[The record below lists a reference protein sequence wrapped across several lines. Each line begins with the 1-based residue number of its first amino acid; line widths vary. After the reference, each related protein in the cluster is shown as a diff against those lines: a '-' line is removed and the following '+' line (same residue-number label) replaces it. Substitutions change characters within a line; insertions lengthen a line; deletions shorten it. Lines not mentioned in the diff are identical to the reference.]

1 MLKCLPQKIIIALAI
16 ILANFSIEA
25 QVKTPQSS
33 PKATIQ
39 QSVGLTDVE
48 IEYSRPSARGRAV
61 FGNLIPFG
69 KVWRTGANENT
80 TISFSDDVVIDGKTL
95 KKGKYS
101 LYTVPKIESWEIIF
115 YKTTD
120 NWGNPEEW
128 KEENVA
134 LRATVKPETLNK
146 SVDTFTIGISGL
158 DNNFAFLEISWKN
171 SYVALKF
178 EVPTQKKATANIERA
193 LSGPASADYFAAA
206 QFLFQSN
213 GDNVKA
219 LEYINKS
226 LELAKDRPFWY
237 NRLKSLIQAKLGD
250 KKGAIESAKASLAAA
265 ELAKNQDYVKM
276 NKDSIAEWSKS

>member
-1 MLKCLPQKIIIALAI
+1 MKKMIIALA
-16 ILANFSIEA
+16 LFVAGLSAEA
-25 QVKTPQSS
+25 QLKTPQSS
-33 PKATIQ
+33 PKTTINQ
-39 QSVGLTDVE
+39 VVGLTDVE
-48 IEYSRPSARGRAV
+48 ITYSRPSAKGRVV

-80 TISFSDDVVIDGKTL
+80 IVSFSDDVVIDGKIL

-101 LYTVPKIESWEIIF
+101 LYTIPKIESWDVIF

-134 LRATVKPETLNK
+134 LKTSVKPETLNK
-146 SVDTFTIGISGL
+146 SVETFTIGVSGL
-158 DNNFAFLEISWKN
+158 DNNYAFLEMYWEN
-171 SYVALKF
+171 SYAAVKF
-178 EVPTQKKATANIERA
+178 EVPTQQKTTANIDKVLA
-193 LSGPASADYFAAA
+193 GPSAGDYFSAA

-213 GDNVKA
+213 GDANKA
-219 LEYINKS
+219 LAHVNKA
-226 LELAKDRPFWY
+226 LDMTKEKPFWY

-250 KKGAIESAKASLAAA
+250 KKGAVETAKASLAAA
-265 ELAKNQDYVKM
+265 EIAKNQDYVKM